1 MLLLLLRAD
10 REKVDTRMAILD
22 TIMEIESIVKAVENK
37 QISRSTANGLI
48 RNVLLEVPPHPM
60 TEEGMNS

>member
-1 MLLLLLRAD
+1 M
-10 REKVDTRMAILD
+10 ILD
-22 TIMEIESIVKAVENK
+22 TMMEIESIVKAVETK

-48 RNVLLEVPPHPM
+48 SNVLAGIPPHPM